1 MNRGLRTAGRVA
13 AVLALALA
21 LSGSASTATTPPP
34 VLEAIHGRAVGW
46 APTGPDWFVVY
57 LKGRGRAWCGFEGAT
72 WRIALVSTAPN
83 PPHVVADRRIGG
95 AMCGNE
101 LAWVQSGRFS
111 DGRHRETAFM
121 LWTTPSIGARA
132 CIYRIGEQRFR
143 LLASFGGDRVVLR
156 RGVARVRFENPGR
169 SPHGEMLD
177 VYRFSGGRYRL
188 IARR

>member
-1 MNRGLRTAGRVA
+1 M
-13 AVLALALA
+13 
-21 LSGSASTATTPPP
+21 
-34 VLEAIHGRAVGW
+34 
-46 APTGPDWFVVY
+46 
-57 LKGRGRAWCGFEGAT
+57 
-72 WRIALVSTAPN
+72 ALVSTAPA
-83 PPHVVADRRIGG
+83 PPHVAADRRIGG

-111 DGRHRETAFM
+111 DGRHREAAFM

-132 CIYRIGEQRFR
+132 YIYRVRRHGFR
-143 LLASFGGDRVVLR
+143 LLASFGGDRVMLR
-156 RGVARVRFENPGR
+156 RGIVRVGFENPGR

>member
-1 MNRGLRTAGRVA
+1 MVRALPVA

-21 LSGSASTATTPPP
+21 LSGAASTATVPLP
-34 VLEAIHGRAVGW
+34 VLEAIHGRPVGW

-57 LKGRGRAWCGFEGAT
+57 LKGRAQAPCGLDGAT
-72 WRIALVSTAPN
+72 WRMALVSTAPA
-83 PPHVVADRRIGG
+83 PPHVAADRRISG
-95 AMCGNE
+95 AMCGNW

-111 DGRHRETAFM
+111 DGRHREVAFM
-121 LWTTPSIGARA
+121 LWTTPSIGAHA
-132 CIYRIGEQRFR
+132 YIYRVGRRSFR
-143 LLASFGGDRVVLR
+143 LLASFGGDQVALR
-156 RGVARVRFENPGR
+156 RGIVRVSFENRGR

>member
-1 MNRGLRTAGRVA
+1 MNRRLRVA
-13 AVLALALA
+13 AVLALGLA
-21 LSGSASTATTPPP
+21 VSGAASTATVPLP
-34 VLEAIHGRAVGW
+34 VLEAIQGRPVGW
-46 APTGPDWFVVY
+46 APTGPDWFAVY
-57 LKGRGRAWCGFEGAT
+57 LKGRGGAQCGFEGAT
-72 WRIALVSTAPN
+72 WRMALVSTAPA
-83 PPHVVADRRIGG
+83 PPHVAADRRIGG

-111 DGRHRETAFM
+111 DGRHREAAFM

-132 CIYRIGEQRFR
+132 YIYRVRGHGFR
-143 LLASFGGDRVVLR
+143 LLASFGGDRVMLR
-156 RGVARVRFENPGR
+156 RGIVRVGFENPGR